1 MALLRRSLFL
11 VLANLLTPTLMAT
24 VWGSFLFKA
33 VNMFEALVALQKRRD
48 TKRQAEAHLRTDS
61 FRHHAGLKQFAEPY
75 QRAKGRTWADP
86 TGNKATARADKGRG

>member
-24 VWGSFLFKA
+24 VWGSFLLKA
-33 VNMFEALVALQKRRD
+33 VNMFEALVALQKQRD
-48 TKRQAEAHLRTDS
+48 TRKQAEAHLRANS
-61 FRHHAGLKQFAEPY
+61 FRHHMGLKQFAEPY

-86 TGNKATARADKGRG
+86 TGNKAAAHADKTRK